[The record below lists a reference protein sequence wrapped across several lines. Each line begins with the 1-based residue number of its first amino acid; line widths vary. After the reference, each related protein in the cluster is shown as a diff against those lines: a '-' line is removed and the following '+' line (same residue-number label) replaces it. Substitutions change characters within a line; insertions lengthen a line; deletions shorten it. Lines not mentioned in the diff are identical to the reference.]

1 MATLPQLLA
10 LAAVSVALSTQAVS
24 STPETP
30 TLHAFLPPADGLVLT
45 CKNANM
51 QELLP
56 QLQGFL
62 HTHGL
67 PAPYTKVSAT
77 PTTLSAILTY
87 PASTTKLHESPY
99 FRHNPEVLRPKPGTG
114 MVPVSSTTEI
124 LAALLSP
131 GRTSTID
138 LTTPTGQCD
147 FSELE
152 EHLAIR
158 QNIVLWSTSLSWVFP
173 DGGPAKWNTNFWNKG
188 TPLQS
193 TPAFTVAAFADP
205 FLHPVKYEIGCYTA
219 TKLVIAQA
227 FLDYYSRLNPNPRKL
242 EKVVRLLW
250 SDNDPLVDIEP
261 YGFWA
266 FEQDHDNS
274 LPQGPGKL
282 MVESHGIAPN
292 HFVPGDWSYFL
303 NPDAISY
310 AKAGYEGSNAIYLGR
325 NRFDDYYADTERGY
339 YTYEQKLDE
348 VYQWRNGVFSR
359 SRHANLIRPLT
370 PAQLQQLALPP
381 SQQGVVL
388 PTRLI
393 PIQVQ

>member
-1 MATLPQLLA
+1 MSIIPQILTFATL
-10 LAAVSVALSTQAVS
+10 SVALSAQAAP
-24 STPETP
+24 STPV
-30 TLHAFLPPADGLVLT
+30 HAFLPPLTGLVLT

-51 QELLP
+51 HNLIP

-67 PAPYTKVSAT
+67 PSPYTKITAT
-77 PTTLSAILTY
+77 SNTLSATLTY
-87 PASTTKLHESPY
+87 PTSTTKLHESPY
-99 FRHNPEVLRPKPGTG
+99 FRHNPEVLLHKPGTG
-114 MVPVSSTTEI
+114 MVPVSSITEI
-124 LAALLSP
+124 LAAMLSP
-131 GRTSTID
+131 GRTSTVD
-138 LTTPTGQCD
+138 LTTSSGQCSFD
-147 FSELE
+147 ELE

-158 QNIVLWSTSLSWVFP
+158 QNITLWSTALSWVFP

-193 TPAFTVAAFADP
+193 TTAFTVAAFADP
-205 FLHPVKYEIGCYTA
+205 FLNPKSYEIGCYTA

-242 EKVVRLLW
+242 EKVVQLLW
-250 SDNDPLVDIEP
+250 SDKDPLVDIEP

-266 FEQDHDNS
+266 FEDDHDTS

-282 MVESHGIAPN
+282 MAESHSIAPN
-292 HFVPGDWSYFL
+292 HFIPGDWSYFL

-348 VYQWRNGVFSR
+348 VYQWRHGVFSR
-359 SRHANLIRPLT
+359 RNHAHLIQPLT
-370 PAQLQQLALPP
+370 SEQLQQLALPP
-381 SQQGVVL
+381 SQQGLVL
-388 PTRLI
+388 TTRLI
-393 PIQVQ
+393 PIQVK